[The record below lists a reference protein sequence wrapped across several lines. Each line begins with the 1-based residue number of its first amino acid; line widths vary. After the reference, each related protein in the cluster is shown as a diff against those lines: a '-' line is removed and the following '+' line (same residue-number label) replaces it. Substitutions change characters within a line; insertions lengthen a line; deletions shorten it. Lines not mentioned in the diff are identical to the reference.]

1 MVEFDEIEL
10 RNEFI
15 ETIRNGFAEYYD
27 LLGVE
32 VQVESE
38 EPQEASFPCC
48 ITKIV
53 NPISDKR
60 YDDGD
65 NSFNVIRFSLECDLF
80 SDAIDDYSATD
91 SVAKLSQMLI
101 NIILSKYKEWQAQ
114 RFTNQDVD
122 KEKKK
127 TSSYPRRWVSI
138 APQGHKN
145 NCIRRI
151 RFLPA
156 PV

>member
-65 NSFNVIRFSLECDLF
+65 SSFNVIRFSLECDLF
-80 SDAIDDYSATD
+80 SDGIADYSATD
-91 SVAKLSQMLI
+91 SVTKLSQMLI
-101 NIILSKYKEWQAQ
+101 QIILSKYKNFVVTRNNAVPF
-114 RFTNQDVD
+114 RTDV
-122 KEKKK
+122 K
-127 TSSYPRRWVSI
+127 RRVVDFACTYDI
-138 APQGHKN
+138 KN
-145 NCIRRI
+145 KIIYSN
-151 RFLPA
+151 
-156 PV
+156 